1 MWHTKPISFSDYYV
15 YRIATATYN
24 KTQLSLQA
32 DILCPCDS
40 RMECGH
46 GLHYQTICHILAHV
60 CALLVDP
67 AGAAAALSF
76 LSASNP
82 ILELFTTG
90 GASVREVRRS
100 PFHFTHTIYDRVG
113 GAMHSQQAV
122 STINHSRHP

>member
-60 CALLVDP
+60 NELLVDP
-67 AGAAAALSF
+67 GDAAATALSF

-82 ILELFTTG
+82 ILELFTSG
-90 GASVREVRRS
+90 GAPVREVR
-100 PFHFTHTIYDRVG
+100 
-113 GAMHSQQAV
+113 
-122 STINHSRHP
+122 